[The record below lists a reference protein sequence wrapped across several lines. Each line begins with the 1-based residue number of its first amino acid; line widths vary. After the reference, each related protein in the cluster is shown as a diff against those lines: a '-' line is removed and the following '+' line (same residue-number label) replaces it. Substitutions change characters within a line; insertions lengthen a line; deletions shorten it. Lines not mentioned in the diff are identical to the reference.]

1 MPKRVPR
8 KPRPK
13 KIGVPKGYD
22 STWEYDIHQTILK
35 DWEHHWNKI
44 EYVIH
49 HKYEPDF
56 VKEIDSKGTTL
67 NTVSIYMYEQ
77 LYQILRS

>member
-35 DWEHHWNKI
+35 DWKHHWNKI
-44 EYVIH
+44 EYVYI
-49 HKYEPDF
+49 
-56 VKEIDSKGTTL
+56 ISMSQTL
-67 NTVSIYMYEQ
+67 
-77 LYQILRS
+77 

>member
-35 DWEHHWNKI
+35 DWAHHYESIKYIINK
-44 EYVIH
+44 
-49 HKYEPDF
+49 
-56 VKEIDSKGTTL
+56 S
-67 NTVSIYMYEQ
+67 M
-77 LYQILRS
+77 R